1 MIRTGRLLRHAV
13 LALTVLAGSQL
24 AMADSPLDTALK
36 DLQGKPQKL
45 SQYSGKQP
53 LVINFWAS
61 WCGPCRQETPD
72 LVKLQQTYNGK
83 VQFIGV
89 AIDEPGPVAQFTKQ
103 YKVTYPILLGS
114 GDALELMTRL
124 GNNAGALPF
133 TVVIDTKGN
142 ITTKDLGEVKPA
154 EMKKTLD
161 GLLGKKN

>member
-1 MIRTGRLLRHAV
+1 MIRTGRFLRHTLLALCV
-13 LALTVLAGSQL
+13 LAASQWALADAS
-24 AMADSPLDTALK
+24 LDTPLK

-72 LVKLQQTYNGK
+72 LVKLEQSYHGK
-83 VQFIGV
+83 VQFVGV
-89 AIDEPGPVAQFTKQ
+89 AIDEPAPVAQFAKQ

-114 GDALELMTRL
+114 GDALELMTKL

-142 ITTKDLGEVKPA
+142 VVVKDLGQVKPA

-161 GLLGKKN
+161 GLLGKKG